1 MRGGLIVREARQRV
15 GLTQAELAQRART
28 TQSAI
33 ARLET
38 GATEPSLWHVAELV
52 SACGLHLGIRLIQ
65 ADPEE
70 VDAARRNL
78 QLTPDERVRKMLAA
92 QRFVAAG
99 RAAKKQKQK
108 HRGNA

>member
-1 MRGGLIVREARQRV
+1 MRGGQVVREARQRA
-15 GLTQAELAQRART
+15 GLTQAELAERSGT

-38 GATEPSLWHVAELV
+38 GATEPSLWRVAELV
-52 SACGLHLGIRLIQ
+52 SACGLHLGIRLIE
-65 ADPEE
+65 ADPDE

-78 QLTPDERVRKMLAA
+78 ELTPDERVRKMLAT

-99 RAAKKQKQK
+99 RAAKERK
-108 HRGNA
+108 HRSNA